1 VQPGKVTV
9 NVTFASDEANG
20 VGGRSTV
27 RTAGLDGLM
36 QAFKTCTDAIIDN
49 LALIQRDDGK
59 LLDGTVQTHTLSS
72 DVLALL
78 ASTSW
83 TVRGAWVGG
92 TAYSKGDVVL
102 QNAIVYVCMV
112 AHTANVFAADLAAG
126 DWGALTNTQPPRRLH
141 SHRLRPS
148 LRRLCRRRSSSS
160 TTSFGRASPS
170 LTATSSTGYNNERTT
185 DPDQHRPRR
194 SDQDPERRR
203 NRSEEPRRRGPGRR
217 NAHQGAAHHERR
229 HGGAGAADLQDD
241 RRRRLPAR

>member
-102 QNAIVYVCMV
+102 QNATVYVCMV

-126 DWGALTNTQPPRRLH
+126 DWGALTNTPTAATTSFAPTSTIAASTVQGAIVELDNE
-141 SHRLRPS
+141 LRPS
-148 LRRLCRRRSSSS
+148 LSIL
-160 TTSFGRASPS
+160 
-170 LTATSSTGYNNERTT
+170 
-185 DPDQHRPRR
+185 
-194 SDQDPERRR
+194 
-203 NRSEEPRRRGPGRR
+203 NR
-217 NAHQGAAHHERR
+217 
-229 HGGAGAADLQDD
+229 DLFNG
-241 RRRRLPAR
+241 L